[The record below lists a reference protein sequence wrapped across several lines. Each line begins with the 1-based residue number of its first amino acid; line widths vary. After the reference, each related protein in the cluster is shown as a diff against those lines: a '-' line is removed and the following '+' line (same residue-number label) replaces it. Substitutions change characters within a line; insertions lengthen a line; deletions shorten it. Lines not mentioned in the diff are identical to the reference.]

1 MRASVVRLMLVALA
15 AGGAVSAVPASAA
28 DGGMCQLNGTAS
40 FTNGPNTTDHPF
52 SYTFSGDLTGCQSN
66 SPGAPAS
73 GKIATLQPATGSGT
87 CTSGTTSGLALVTWV
102 DQSLSVVSYTTR
114 DAGAAVVLQGTVVPS
129 AKVGKKVYTTT
140 KFAGYGAA
148 GLLTF
153 QADPTQCAGA
163 GVTTAP
169 ISGGV
174 GLGKQ

>member
-1 MRASVVRLMLVALA
+1 MLVALA
-15 AGGAVSAVPASAA
+15 AAGAVSAVPASAA
-28 DGGMCQLNGTAS
+28 DGGLCQLSGTAT
-40 FTNGPNTTDHPF
+40 FNKGPNTTDHPF

-66 SPGAPAS
+66 TPGAPAA

-87 CTSGTTSGLALVTWV
+87 CGSGSTAGLALVTWA
-102 DQSLSVVSYTTR
+102 DKSLSVVSYTTS
-114 DAGAAVVLQGTVVPS
+114 DAAAAVVLQGTVVPS
-129 AKVGKKVYTTT
+129 AKVGKKTYTST

-163 GVTTAP
+163 GVTSAP
-169 ISGGV
+169 ISGAV